1 MARTGEEQRNHDLVM
16 AMFDAVLKPLDA
28 ARVDD
33 FISPDY
39 VQHSQLAP
47 PGREALKDFLRN
59 AKRDTPDAVHDIKR
73 SFADGDHV
81 IVHYHVRRTP
91 EDPGFAVIDIFRIAD
106 GMIAEHWDV
115 LQPVESG
122 GPNPISMF

>member
-59 AKRDTPDAVHDIKR
+59 AKRDTPEAVHDIKR
-73 SFADGDHV
+73 SFADGNHV

-122 GPNPISMF
+122 GPNPNSMF